1 MASPSDCPDQSQP
14 DPIDNP
20 NPPQESL
27 PETLPSQDK
36 LDDQEDLLEDEP
48 NADYPDLSVPSSPPN
63 TDLHVTT
70 PTGSR
75 RGGGPKRKK
84 AATKRRAQEKKAQ
97 KKLEMLTEVF
107 NPIPFLPNKTL
118 DFSSHESLLKR
129 LGLWDFVHL
138 DFDGNLRADLIA
150 QLIATYNPQSRGSYV
165 NGYRIGVNRADLARA
180 LNLSVKKD
188 KDKDSILDIEESK
201 ESVGFLEEFVSN
213 WVLLHEDTWMMPA
226 EVLNWTKMI
235 KEGHFEKIDWAGLI
249 WFMVEKELT
258 SAPKLGNCYYAS
270 HMQCLIK
277 YQKEELLLEKPE
289 KDAYEAKEEEEEHNV
304 PEDFKTSADLVDES
318 HGGSQLEEHNIE
330 LSLGGQDNL
339 MNKDDAEKEAAV
351 GDEDAMDCE
360 ESKGDGPQDVQWNLD
375 GDSYMDVGGENFLR
389 PCNLGDVDMVEE
401 RKQEKGEE
409 GEMEEG
415 GGGNVE
421 EQEDHEEQDVQDEQE
436 EQHEEGFTIS
446 PKGDN
451 LEAVHSANLLEGME
465 TADVPFTTGL
475 HIRDNSSGEFLVSR
489 VDARTVPAVSSFLS
503 NGNKREIGHEN
514 DISHN
519 SLNLSNKRLRTDEQ
533 WDKSSDFDTCMEQMQ
548 HWMDKA
554 RMLYAAKDQACGDS
568 SMHQQVLLHELQRRD
583 TLIEHLQKAKFEEQQ
598 KRQMEVY
605 RLERELY
612 LMENLLDG
620 YRKALKE
627 TNRTFAEYRARCPLP
642 DEPLY
647 KDVTGSGGLVLS
659 TREIEK
665 LRLKQEEEDRLNRLL
680 TENKIKDFEAGWIR
694 KFDAHRDAVSLL
706 SDKLTNAENEVKLL
720 KELCNRKV
728 SAGTPECVPNESGMS
743 SQ

>member
-1 MASPSDCPDQSQP
+1 
-14 DPIDNP
+14 
-20 NPPQESL
+20 
-27 PETLPSQDK
+27 
-36 LDDQEDLLEDEP
+36 
-48 NADYPDLSVPSSPPN
+48 
-63 TDLHVTT
+63 
-70 PTGSR
+70 
-75 RGGGPKRKK
+75 
-84 AATKRRAQEKKAQ
+84 
-97 KKLEMLTEVF
+97 
-107 NPIPFLPNKTL
+107 
-118 DFSSHESLLKR
+118 
-129 LGLWDFVHL
+129 
-138 DFDGNLRADLIA
+138 
-150 QLIATYNPQSRGSYV
+150 
-165 NGYRIGVNRADLARA
+165 
-180 LNLSVKKD
+180 
-188 KDKDSILDIEESK
+188 
-201 ESVGFLEEFVSN
+201 
-213 WVLLHEDTWMMPA
+213 
-226 EVLNWTKMI
+226 
-235 KEGHFEKIDWAGLI
+235 
-249 WFMVEKELT
+249 
-258 SAPKLGNCYYAS
+258 
-270 HMQCLIK
+270 MQMYK
-277 YQKEELLLEKPE
+277 S
-289 KDAYEAKEEEEEHNV
+289 KEEEEEHNV

-389 PCNLGDVDMVEE
+389 PCNLGDVDM
-401 RKQEKGEE
+401 
-409 GEMEEG
+409 
-415 GGGNVE
+415 
-421 EQEDHEEQDVQDEQE
+421 DVQDEQE

-743 SQ
+743 SQDTWGSLDEYRCLFTKSHARDWLKYVQKILFKPGDVELKDG